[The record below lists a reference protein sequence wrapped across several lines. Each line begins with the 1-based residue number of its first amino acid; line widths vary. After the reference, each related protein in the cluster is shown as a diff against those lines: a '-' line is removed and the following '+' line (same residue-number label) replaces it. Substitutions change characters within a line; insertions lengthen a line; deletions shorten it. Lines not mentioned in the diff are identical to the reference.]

1 MPEYHFQSPVPD
13 GVMRSV
19 ARRAGRQRLLIDTT
33 KNKYPFS
40 DKKKGLSPGEKKY
53 PFQDKNKDPFLDKK
67 KYPFQDKNKDPFQD
81 ENKDPPKYFL
91 TKEPPKERFVVV
103 DGRQVLVLD
112 DGCGT
117 LTVKGYVERIV
128 ETPKGAVGDVEP
140 VSMSNRRVVEYAIL
154 FDSTPYIPSNFVK
167 GITREPTR
175 VRFDEPTDEFF
186 LRFR

>member
-40 DKKKGLSPGEKKY
+40 DKKENPFLDKYPFSDKEKGLSP
-53 PFQDKNKDPFLDKK
+53 DKK
-67 KYPFQDKNKDPFQD
+67 KDPFQD
-81 ENKDPPKYFL
+81 KNKDPPKYFL